1 MKKHKKTPFV
11 SALSISLALIAAGC
25 KDSAA
30 PSQREPDFGQHN
42 QPLQVSNGLKS
53 VVGEVAVLGDSQSTG
68 GYGQRLSE
76 LIRYASQQKLSYFGA
91 ASSGRIGSW
100 INGGFAPIPANAFY
114 GCDAYTSDKSC
125 APSTQPGKRTE
136 AIANIIA
143 QHPYIDLYIITLG
156 DNHFFDPA
164 SVKSELPRLIKPI
177 LNAGA
182 RCAFVSP
189 TEGLGQFANKT
200 TLISNLK
207 AANESVQAELGRS
220 CTFIDSYTVG
230 KDVLKNN
237 SDLQLMRD
245 AVAGD
250 PMNLHPRGAG
260 AKLWAERVF
269 EALKLVNLVTPL

>member
-1 MKKHKKTPFV
+1 MKV
-11 SALSISLALIAAGC
+11 SDSNRAMSAFGLGLLLLAAGC
-25 KDSAA
+25 KALPKS
-30 PSQREPDFGQHN
+30 PTPEVSNPN
-42 QPLQVSNGLKS
+42 QPQQI
-53 VVGEVAVLGDSQSTG
+53 VGSQISTIREVAVLGDSQSTG

-100 INGGFAPIPANAFY
+100 INGGFAPIPAGAFY
-114 GCDAYTSDKSC
+114 GCDASTAEKSC
-125 APSTQPGKRTE
+125 TPSTQPGKRTE

-143 QHPYIDLYIITLG
+143 KHPFIDLYIITLG

-177 LNAGA
+177 LNSGA
-182 RCAFVSP
+182 RCAFVTP

-200 TLISNLK
+200 TLIANLK
-207 AANESVQAELGRS
+207 AANESVRAELGRS
-220 CTFIDSYTVG
+220 CTLIDSYTVG

-245 AVAGD
+245 AVSGD
-250 PMNLHPRGAG
+250 PMKLHPRGAG

-269 EALKLVNLVTPL
+269 ETLKNQGLLSPLR

>member
-1 MKKHKKTPFV
+1 M
-11 SALSISLALIAAGC
+11 
-25 KDSAA
+25 
-30 PSQREPDFGQHN
+30 
-42 QPLQVSNGLKS
+42 
-53 VVGEVAVLGDSQSTG
+53 
-68 GYGQRLSE
+68 
-76 LIRYASQQKLSYFGA
+76 
-91 ASSGRIGSW
+91 
-100 INGGFAPIPANAFY
+100 
-114 GCDAYTSDKSC
+114 
-125 APSTQPGKRTE
+125 
-136 AIANIIA
+136 
-143 QHPYIDLYIITLG
+143 
-156 DNHFFDPA
+156 
-164 SVKSELPRLIKPI
+164 
-177 LNAGA
+177 NAGA

-250 PMNLHPRGAG
+250 PMKLHPRGAG